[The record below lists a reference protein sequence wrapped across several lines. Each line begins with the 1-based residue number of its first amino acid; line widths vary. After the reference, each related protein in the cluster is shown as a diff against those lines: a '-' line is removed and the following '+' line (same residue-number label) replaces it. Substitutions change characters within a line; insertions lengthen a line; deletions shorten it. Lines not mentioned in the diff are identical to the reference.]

1 MSCAQGQ
8 ARSDT
13 GAGNDN
19 KKTKEK
25 WLCDICKE
33 VSFDT
38 FEEACRHEEA
48 CAAAVAGT
56 GTGDGAVAV
65 AAAETS
71 GDGANG
77 SASAFSDTRPTCT
90 EGLAIDTENIIVDE
104 NIVADISST
113 TKPGTGSE
121 APEVEAEPAKPK
133 GAQKVVYLCD
143 FCQVAQFESYD
154 EACRHENRCS
164 LRRIRR
170 RGAETDADADA
181 DADVAKTK
189 NSNGDDI
196 DTTGADT
203 PNPKALAAIFSSPRP
218 KQSTASG
225 GSAGTV
231 GTSSS
236 KRGATERKHGAYTGG
251 GNGDRKV
258 SPGTA
263 LLREHKAAEA
273 SAKFAAE
280 RKRKRDEER
289 ERKRKREAVAAA
301 SAVTTGNRS
310 TGAAANNVV
319 GIFARQLKKSHG
331 PTFEDT
337 DFIDLVEADSV
348 KSASTSRARKRG
360 AATTA
365 RVVPENKDDSSKTLA
380 FGTAGGKAFFATN
393 KNEQPAFPLAPRF
406 PTPTHLIGGDD
417 STMTV
422 FRPVYGKKGG
432 KGRND
437 DCPTVPGSGC
447 VFVSAGQVDVAAN
460 SLITSAHHHQGGAN
474 KGVGSG
480 DCANQRQGKPDL
492 SSNELPLT
500 CTANR
505 VLPACTSPT
514 TIMQAVVHPDEDLAR
529 TIALVMSPPPV
540 STGDDAEPSNELWS
554 SKYSICHVPGD
565 VCGDSNKES
574 AKELMAFICEWKA
587 HRADFV
593 KKMEEKHK
601 LLGSQKRRKTKKG
614 GSGRSYYEDD
624 LWCDTDDEDLGLCN
638 IFLLNGPHGTGKSAL
653 VHAAARQTGCV
664 LLEINT
670 TEKRGGPALK
680 RAIEE
685 CTQSHSS
692 LALLKRGG
700 SATALGA
707 VGAVSESTC
716 SADPGDLCGE
726 ADGDDGDFTYND
738 EDDEDNVDRGRLAI
752 ILIDEGMLIYLSSMR
767 ERLAISFKKSVVFCH
782 Y

>member
-1 MSCAQGQ
+1 MSFAEGQ
-8 ARSDT
+8 ARSSDT
-13 GAGNDN
+13 DAGNDN

-48 CAAAVAGT
+48 CAAAAAGAAVASA
-56 GTGDGAVAV
+56 GAGAGAV

-71 GDGANG
+71 AN
-77 SASAFSDTRPTCT
+77 ASANASSSDATCRPTCT
-90 EGLAIDTENIIVDE
+90 SDLAIDATANVIVDE
-104 NIVADISST
+104 NIVADTHAST
-113 TKPGTGSE
+113 ATKPGAGSE
-121 APEVEAEPAKPK
+121 APEVETEAEPPKAKPK
-133 GAQKVVYLCD
+133 GSQKVVYLCD

-154 EACRHENRCS
+154 EACRHENSCS
-164 LRRIRR
+164 LRRLRR

-181 DADVAKTK
+181 TKTK
-189 NSNGDDI
+189 NSNGDEI
-196 DTTGADT
+196 DTPGGGAGT

-218 KQSTASG
+218 TQSTTIG

-236 KRGATERKHGAYTGG
+236 KRGATERKRGASTGG

-280 RKRKRDEER
+280 RKRKREEER

-301 SAVTTGNRS
+301 SAATSSTTGNRS

-331 PTFEDT
+331 PTLEDT
-337 DFIDLVEADSV
+337 DVIDLVEADSV
-348 KSASTSRARKRG
+348 KSASTSRGRKRG
-360 AATTA
+360 ATTA
-365 RVVPENKDDSSKTLA
+365 RVAPENKDDSSKTMA
-380 FGTAGGKAFFATN
+380 FGTAGGKDFFATG

-417 STMTV
+417 STMAV
-422 FRPVYGKKGG
+422 IRPEHGKKGG
-432 KGRND
+432 KGRNNY
-437 DCPTVPGSGC
+437 CPTAPGSSC
-447 VFVSAGQVDVAAN
+447 VFVSTGQVDVAAN
-460 SLITSAHHHQGGAN
+460 SLITSARHREGGAN

-480 DCANQRQGKPDL
+480 DCANQRQGKPGL

-500 CTANR
+500 CTANQ

-514 TIMQAVVHPDEDLAR
+514 TIMQAVMHPDEDLAR
-529 TIALVMSPPPV
+529 TIASVMSPPPV
-540 STGDDAEPSNELWS
+540 SIGDGVEPSNELWS
-554 SKYSICHVPGD
+554 SKYGICHVPDD
-565 VCGDSNKES
+565 VCGDTNKES
-574 AKELMAFICEWKA
+574 AKQLMAFICEWKA

-601 LLGSQKRRKTKKG
+601 SLGSQKRRKTKKG

-670 TEKRGGPALK
+670 TEKRGGSALK

-700 SATALGA
+700 SALALGE

-716 SADPGDLCGE
+716 SADLGE
-726 ADGDDGDFTYND
+726 ADGDDGDFTDND
-738 EDDEDNVDRGRLAI
+738 EEDDEDNVDRGRLAI
-752 ILIDEGMLIYLSSMR
+752 ILIDEGMLIYIYHL
-767 ERLAISFKKSVVFCH
+767 
-782 Y
+782 

>member
-1 MSCAQGQ
+1 MSFAQGQ
-8 ARSDT
+8 TRGDT

-56 GTGDGAVAV
+56 GDGAV

-71 GDGANG
+71 GDGAN
-77 SASAFSDTRPTCT
+77 ASANESSDTRPTCT
-90 EGLAIDTENIIVDE
+90 ERPAIDTENIIVDE
-104 NIVADISST
+104 SIVADISST

-121 APEVEAEPAKPK
+121 APEVETEAEPPKTKPK
-133 GAQKVVYLCD
+133 GTQKVVYLCD

-154 EACRHENRCS
+154 EACRHENSCS

-170 RGAETDADADA
+170 RGAETDADAD
-181 DADVAKTK
+181 VAKTK
-189 NSNGDDI
+189 NSNGDDM

-218 KQSTASG
+218 TQSTASG

-231 GTSSS
+231 GASSS
-236 KRGATERKHGAYTGG
+236 KRGATERKRGAYTGG
-251 GNGDRKV
+251 GNGDKKV

-280 RKRKRDEER
+280 RKRKREEER

-301 SAVTTGNRS
+301 AAVTTGNRS

-331 PTFEDT
+331 PTLEDT

-365 RVVPENKDDSSKTLA
+365 RVAPENTCKDDSSKTLP
-380 FGTAGGKAFFATN
+380 FGTAGGKASV
-393 KNEQPAFPLAPRF
+393 FPLAPRF

-417 STMTV
+417 STMAEIH
-422 FRPVYGKKGG
+422 PVYGKKGG

-437 DCPTVPGSGC
+437 DCPTVPGSSC
-447 VFVSAGQVDVAAN
+447 VFVSTGQVDIAAN
-460 SLITSAHHHQGGAN
+460 TLITSARHHQGG
-474 KGVGSG
+474 
-480 DCANQRQGKPDL
+480 ANQRQGKPDL

-514 TIMQAVVHPDEDLAR
+514 TIMQAVMHPDEDLAR

-540 STGDDAEPSNELWS
+540 SIGDDAEPSNELWS
-554 SKYSICHVPGD
+554 SKYGICHVPGD
-565 VCGDSNKES
+565 VCGDTNKVS
-574 AKELMAFICEWKA
+574 AKELMAFFLRMEGTSSRFCQEDGRKA
-587 HRADFV
+587 QIARIS
-593 KKMEEKHK
+593 KEEKDK
-601 LLGSQKRRKTKKG
+601 EGGQWAQLLRR
-614 GSGRSYYEDD
+614 
-624 LWCDTDDEDLGLCN
+624 
-638 IFLLNGPHGTGKSAL
+638 
-653 VHAAARQTGCV
+653 
-664 LLEINT
+664 
-670 TEKRGGPALK
+670 
-680 RAIEE
+680 
-685 CTQSHSS
+685 
-692 LALLKRGG
+692 
-700 SATALGA
+700 
-707 VGAVSESTC
+707 
-716 SADPGDLCGE
+716 
-726 ADGDDGDFTYND
+726 
-738 EDDEDNVDRGRLAI
+738 
-752 ILIDEGMLIYLSSMR
+752 
-767 ERLAISFKKSVVFCH
+767 
-782 Y
+782 

>member
-1 MSCAQGQ
+1 MSFVQGQ

-48 CAAAVAGT
+48 CAAAMAVAGT
-56 GTGDGAVAV
+56 GDGAV

-71 GDGANG
+71 GDGAN
-77 SASAFSDTRPTCT
+77 ASANASSDTRPTCT
-90 EGLAIDTENIIVDE
+90 ERPAFDSENVIADE
-104 NIVADISST
+104 NIVADICST

-121 APEVEAEPAKPK
+121 ASEAAEVETEAEPPKAKPK

-154 EACRHENRCS
+154 EACRHENSCS
-164 LRRIRR
+164 LRRTRR
-170 RGAETDADADA
+170 HG
-181 DADVAKTK
+181 ADVAKTK
-189 NSNGDDI
+189 NSNGDDM
-196 DTTGADT
+196 DTTDADT
-203 PNPKALAAIFSSPRP
+203 PNPNLAAIFSSPRP
-218 KQSTASG
+218 TQSTASG

-231 GTSSS
+231 GASSS
-236 KRGATERKHGAYTGG
+236 KRGATERKRGAYTGG
-251 GNGDRKV
+251 GNGDKKV

-280 RKRKRDEER
+280 RKRKREEER

-301 SAVTTGNRS
+301 TEVTTGNRS
-310 TGAAANNVV
+310 TGAATNNVV

-331 PTFEDT
+331 PTLEDT
-337 DFIDLVEADSV
+337 DFIELVEADSV
-348 KSASTSRARKRG
+348 KSASTARARKRG

-365 RVVPENKDDSSKTLA
+365 RVAPENTCKDDSSKTLT
-380 FGTAGGKAFFATN
+380 FGTAGGKAS
-393 KNEQPAFPLAPRF
+393 AFPLAPRF

-417 STMTV
+417 SILAAI
-422 FRPVYGKKGG
+422 RPMYGKKGG

-437 DCPTVPGSGC
+437 DCPTVPGSSC
-447 VFVSAGQVDVAAN
+447 VFVSTGQVDIAAN
-460 SLITSAHHHQGGAN
+460 TLITSARHHQGG
-474 KGVGSG
+474 
-480 DCANQRQGKPDL
+480 ANQRQGKPDL

-540 STGDDAEPSNELWS
+540 SIGDDAEPSNELWS
-554 SKYSICHVPGD
+554 SKYGICHVPGD
-565 VCGDSNKES
+565 VCGDTNKES

-601 LLGSQKRRKTKKG
+601 SLGSQKRRKTKKG

-624 LWCDTDDEDLGLCN
+624 LWCDTDEEDLGLCN

-653 VHAAARQTGCV
+653 VHAAARQSGCV

-670 TEKRGGPALK
+670 TEKRGGSALK

-692 LALLKRGG
+692 LALLKRSG
-700 SATALGA
+700 SATALGE
-707 VGAVSESTC
+707 VGAVSESNC
-716 SADPGDLCGE
+716 SADLGNLCGE
-726 ADGDDGDFTYND
+726 ADGDDGFSDKDDN
-738 EDDEDNVDRGRLAI
+738 DEDNVDRGRLAI
-752 ILIDEGMLIYLSSMR
+752 ILIDEGMLILIIY
-767 ERLAISFKKSVVFCH
+767 EGKTYHFFQKSVWYFVITN
-782 Y
+782 